1 MRAICFALSCL
12 AFTGH
17 GRTTQKPV
25 SELHRRSH
33 VKSDNIQSTSGSK
46 LESKE
51 LRRSVPWTSLASLL
65 LSFTPEAGWQPSVPS
80 AGGSVWQNPQ
90 KMSEKQRPLQRH
102 WTFQGNH
109 GDRVRSSQA
118 LSIRRQRDMRMQTV
132 IDDDHSNTAHAHP
145 HTAHGHDLAVEDNSH
160 TAHGPAHTEHDEH
173 IILYTQHDKETAT
186 KTGEAIAALMQDK
199 RLIDELVVLFEYSG
213 EFANPSGSQ
222 ARVTGQGNVKRAIID
237 WLGLNDRPDGVAVA
251 NWSLLPTGRIAME
264 LTSAADGSP
273 VADFVPCEIDLQ
285 VNQETGLI
293 KSMLIHST
301 GREHAV
307 DLRPQ
312 HHTETDADGPK
323 WETFDGRVRQKIW
336 QRADLFAPGNTFL
349 KDTMELR
356 TGRLVLIVDRRVW
369 DLYGAKMNAWGDSVG
384 LELDAIIAPG
394 DEDQK
399 TMDNCL
405 YMLDELKRADPLR
418 RSEPVLAV
426 GGGVLTDVA
435 GFACALWRRGVPWC
449 RMPTTLLGMVD
460 ASVGIKVAVNYHR
473 KNGVGHFFSPVHTF
487 VDHSFLPTVSLPDIR
502 SGVGEIM
509 KAALVHDRRLFEL
522 MEEHGEALIEAHF
535 VENTTDTFPAGTA
548 DRVIKLSVD
557 TMLDCIGPDL
567 WEEALL
573 RPMDFGHSFSRT
585 LETDERFAL
594 RHGEAVAIDCVM
606 NTMIAEV
613 KGLISHED
621 AERVLA
627 LYAKLKLP
635 CSVKGITADTY
646 KRAVRDITIH
656 RDGILRAPLPKGIGG
671 CAFTDEM
678 TDAEIEKAFARL
690 EGFMAK
696 NPELY
701 WDFSQSFA
709 AARS

>member
-1 MRAICFALSCL
+1 MRVVSLALSCL
-12 AFTGH
+12 IFAGH
-17 GRTTQKPV
+17 GRRTQMPDWK
-25 SELHRRSH
+25 LHRQSST
-33 VKSDNIQSTSGSK
+33 KSYTVPETSGSK

-51 LRRSVPWTSLASLL
+51 LRRSFPWTSLASLL
-65 LSFTPEAGWQPSVPS
+65 LSLDPEAGWQSHSLS
-80 AGGSVWQNPQ
+80 AGAGV
-90 KMSEKQRPLQRH
+90 RPH
-102 WTFQGNH
+102 
-109 GDRVRSSQA
+109 QA
-118 LSIRRQRDMRMQTV
+118 FTGRRPRDVSMQTV
-132 IDDDHSNTAHAHP
+132 VGS
-145 HTAHGHDLAVEDNSH
+145 
-160 TAHGPAHTEHDEH
+160 HTEHGKSHIAHSTAHDAHVSVLSKHDEE
-173 IILYTQHDKETAT
+173 LAM
-186 KTGEAIAALMQDK
+186 KTGEAIAALLQDK
-199 RLIDELVVLFEYSG
+199 RLIDELVVLFDYSG
-213 EFANPSGSQ
+213 EFANPGSSQ
-222 ARVTGQGNVKRAIID
+222 GHVTGQGNVKRALLS
-237 WLGLNDRPDGVAVA
+237 WLGLDDRPDGAAVA
-251 NWSLLPTGRIAME
+251 KWSLSTGRLTLE
-264 LTSAADGSP
+264 LASATDGSLVP
-273 VADFVPCEIDLQ
+273 DFIPCEIELQ
-285 VNQETGLI
+285 VNQNTGLI
-293 KSMLIHST
+293 KSMLIHNT
-301 GREHAV
+301 GREHIV
-307 DLRPQ
+307 DLRPK
-312 HHTETDADGPK
+312 HDTEADSDGPK

-336 QRADLFAPGNTFL
+336 QRADLFAAGNTFL

-356 TGRLVLIVDRRVW
+356 TGRLVLIVDKRVW
-369 DLYGAKMNAWGDSVG
+369 DLYGEKMNAWGQSVG
-384 LELDAIIAPG
+384 LELDPIIAPG

-399 TMDNCL
+399 TMENCL

-418 RSEPVLAV
+418 RSEPVLAI

-522 MEEHGEALIEAHF
+522 MEEHGEALIDAHF
-535 VENTTDTFPAGTA
+535 VENTTDSFPAGTA

-585 LETDERFAL
+585 LETDERFKL

-613 KGLISHED
+613 KGLISHAD
-621 AERVLA
+621 ADRVLA

-678 TDAEIEKAFARL
+678 TDAEIDQAFARL
-690 EGFMAK
+690 EDFMAQ

-701 WDFSQSFA
+701 WDLSQSFA